1 MTITMQVNALQKGF
15 LTLSDALL
23 EELGKSPLFIL
34 ILLLGPCSNPLSGLY
49 FAESVKQERDALT
62 TALHEIRHDTS
73 RKMVEMQ
80 QRFDHVYAL
89 MQDYQVISRFKRSRQ
104 PSHER
109 CILVCECICRT
120 PI

>member
-1 MTITMQVNALQKGF
+1 MQVSALQKGF

-23 EELGKSPLFIL
+23 EELGKSLRCTVL
-34 ILLLGPCSNPLSGLY
+34 LLLGPCSDHLSGLC

-73 RKMVEMQ
+73 RKMAEMQ

-89 MQDYQVISRFKRSRQ
+89 MQDYQVISLSLSFRQ
-104 PSHER
+104 PFHGR
-109 CILVCECICRT
+109 CNLDCVCVCRT